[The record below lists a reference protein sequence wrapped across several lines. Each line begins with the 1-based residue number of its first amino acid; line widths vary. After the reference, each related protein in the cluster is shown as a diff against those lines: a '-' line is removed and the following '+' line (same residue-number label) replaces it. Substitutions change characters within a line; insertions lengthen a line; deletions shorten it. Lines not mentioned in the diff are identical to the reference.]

1 MAKRA
6 IAIASHPDDIE
17 FMMAGTLLRLKE
29 LGYEIHYMTIADG
42 ALGGNM
48 LCHSELAARRRS
60 EAKAAAEMA
69 GAVYH
74 EAITHDLEVFYN
86 TEQLTKVVRVVREVD
101 PEIVLTH
108 GPFDYMEDHINAGRL
123 AVSAAFCRGM
133 GNFRGVEDLPPVST
147 DVAVYHSLPLSLR
160 DQLNRPV
167 IPDVFVDVTSTIPM
181 KRRMLNCHQTQ
192 KQWLDE
198 SQGMDAYLE
207 DMVSRARA
215 MGELCGFCE
224 YAEGW
229 VHHNPNGFCPDD
241 FDPLAAIARPA
252 VKK

>member
-17 FMMAGTLLRLKE
+17 FMMAGTLIRLKE
-29 LGYEIHYMTIADG
+29 LGYEIHYMNIADG

-48 LCHSELAARRRS
+48 LNHAALAARRRE
-60 EAKAAAEMA
+60 EAMAAAKII

-74 EAITHDLEVFYN
+74 ESITHDLEVFYN

-133 GNFRGVEDLPPVST
+133 GNFRGVEDVAPVAT

-167 IPDVFVDVTSTIPM
+167 VPDVFVDVTSTIPT
-181 KRRMLNCHQTQ
+181 KREMLNCHQTQ

-198 SQGMDAYLE
+198 SQGMDAYLD
-207 DMVSRARA
+207 DMQSRAKE
-215 MGELCGFCE
+215 MGDLCGFCE

-229 VHHNPNGFCPDD
+229 IRHNPCGFCADD
-241 FDPLAAIARPA
+241 FDPLKEICIA
-252 VKK
+252 

>member
-6 IAIASHPDDIE
+6 FAIASHPDDIE
-17 FMMAGTLLRLKE
+17 FMMAGTLIRLKE
-29 LGYEIHYMTIADG
+29 AGYEIHYMNIADG

-48 LCHSELAARRRS
+48 LNHTELAACRRK
-60 EAKAAAEMA
+60 EAMASAALI

-74 EAITHDLEVFYN
+74 ESITHDLEVFYN
-86 TEQLTKVVRVVREVD
+86 TEQLTKVVREVRSVD

-108 GPFDYMEDHINAGRL
+108 GPYDYMEDHINAGRL

-133 GNFRGVEDLPPVST
+133 GNFRGAEDIMPVMT
-147 DVAVYHSLPLSLR
+147 DVAVYHSLPLSLK

-167 IPDVFVDVTSTIPM
+167 IPDMFVDVTSTIEM
-181 KRRMLNCHQTQ
+181 KRAMLNCHQSQ

-198 SQGMDAYLE
+198 SQKLDAYLD
-207 DMVSRARA
+207 DMVSRAAA
-215 MGELCGFCE
+215 MGKLCGKCD

-229 VHHNPNGFCPDD
+229 IRHNPIGFCAED
-241 FDPLAAIARPA
+241 FDPLRAIIC
-252 VKK
+252 

>member
-1 MAKRA
+1 MSKRA

-17 FMMAGTLLRLKE
+17 FMMAGTLILLKQA
-29 LGYEIHYMTIADG
+29 GYEIHYMNIADG

-60 EAKAAAEMA
+60 EAMA
-69 GAVYH
+69 SAKIIGATYH
-74 EAITHDLEVFYN
+74 ESITHDIEVFYN
-86 TEQLTKVVRVVREVD
+86 TEQLTKVVRVIREVD

-123 AVSAAFCRGM
+123 ATSAAFCRGM
-133 GNFRGVEDLPPVST
+133 GNFRGVEDLKPVAT
-147 DVAVYHSLPLSLR
+147 DVCVYHSLPLSLC

-167 IPDVFVDVTSTIPM
+167 IPDVFVDVTSVIPL
-181 KRRMLNCHQTQ
+181 KRQMLNCHQTQ

-198 SQGMDAYLE
+198 SQGMDAYLD
-207 DMVSRARA
+207 DMVNRAKA
-215 MGELCGFCE
+215 MGDLCGFCE

-229 VHHNPNGFCPDD
+229 IRHNPNGFCPND
-241 FDPLAAIARPA
+241 FDPLSILSRPA